1 MTTTTTH
8 RQEVT
13 VTTATITRTETGSQ
27 LVAALE
33 NVWTAIRE
41 RHPEIPAVVIITGS
55 SFKTGRPVWGHYGH
69 DFWTNGRFIVDAE
82 GTVEREHKPELFVA
96 GERLAVGATETVQTM
111 LHEAAHGLAA
121 ARGIKDCSRQ
131 GRYHNGRF
139 HELAVELGLEYK
151 PERPD
156 STIGFSA
163 VTITEE
169 TRKAYADVIRELTE
183 AIALTVEMPGWLTQL
198 LGGPSGGD
206 GGHHAP
212 RRPRD
217 PSRKSTGLPKAVCG
231 CETPRI
237 IRVARATFELAEI
250 TCAECEQP
258 FELLDN

>member
-1 MTTTTTH
+1 M
-8 RQEVT
+8 
-13 VTTATITRTETGSQ
+13 TATATVTRTETGSQ
-27 LVAALE
+27 LIAALE
-33 NVWTAIRE
+33 NVWSAIRK
-41 RHPEIPAVVIITGS
+41 RHPEVPDVVIITGS

-69 DFWTNGRFIVDAE
+69 DFWTNGRFVVDSE

-139 HELAVELGLEYK
+139 RELAVELGLEYK

-156 STIGFSA
+156 ETIGFSA
-163 VTITEE
+163 VTITDE

-183 AIALTVEMPGWLTQL
+183 AIALTVEMPGWLAAL
-198 LGGPSGGD
+198 LGTSSGNGQAGQGGD

-217 PSRKSTGLPKAVCG
+217 PNRKSTGLPKAVCG

-237 IRVARATFELAEI
+237 IRVARATFELAAI
-250 TCAECEQP
+250 TCGECEQP
-258 FELLDN
+258 FELVD